1 MNKRYVALC
10 AAAVRTAVAVQGVSG
25 TAVAQAQTPA
35 AAPAAPAAGS
45 AVFPS
50 SIDPKYAKET
60 PGKARRQTCLD
71 QYRAN
76 KKSNANGG
84 LEWLAH
90 NGYWSQCDKKLKGS

>member
-10 AAAVRTAVAVQGVSG
+10 AAAVLTAVAVQGVSG

-35 AAPAAPAAGS
+35 AAPAAGS

-84 LEWLAH
+84 LKWLAH